1 MLQHFF
7 ITHAHPHTPSH
18 LYMAHPHTE
27 DEDNLVPMDISCLPC
42 PTPSPDRTPEPERS
56 VVSMGRVWPS
66 HEQLSANIFLPYF

>member
-1 MLQHFF
+1 MVQHFF
-7 ITHAHPHTPSH
+7 ITHAHPHTTSHSYMAHPHTPSH
-18 LYMAHPHTE
+18 SYMAHPHTE

-66 HEQLSANIFLPYF
+66 S